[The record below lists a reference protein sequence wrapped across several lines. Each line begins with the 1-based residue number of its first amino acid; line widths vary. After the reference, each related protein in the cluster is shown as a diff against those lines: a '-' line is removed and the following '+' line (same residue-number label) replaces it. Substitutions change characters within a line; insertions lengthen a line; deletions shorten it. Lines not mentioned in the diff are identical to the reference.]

1 MTVLKYRSLT
11 NGLFSKNDIYI
22 CQNKC
27 ICHFNYPNVRNA
39 YFILAAINAMIREG
53 IENTHTNTVYKK
65 AKVAMAGKAKVYKIL
80 KMMCPVVKGRF
91 SLGIRLVT
99 SL

>member
-1 MTVLKYRSLT
+1 MGYLAKMTYTSART
-11 NGLFSKNDIYI
+11 NVYVISIIRIF
-22 CQNKC
+22 
-27 ICHFNYPNVRNA
+27 RNA

-91 SLGIRLVT
+91 SLGIRLYT
-99 SL
+99 GL